1 MTRQK
6 KEIKK
11 KIQEIVRFIEVDM
24 DLGCGYAPANYYD
37 PLYAEINELEE
48 ELAHL
53 SGFATAAEHWSYET
67 EHYIDACMAHYN
79 DELPFH

>member
-6 KEIKK
+6 KEILRKIRE
-11 KIQEIVRFIEVDM
+11 IQEFIAVD
-24 DLGCGYAPANYYD
+24 DWFGCGYAPANFYD
-37 PLYAEINELEE
+37 PLYDKINELEE

-67 EHYIDACMAHYN
+67 EHYSDACMAHYN